1 MIGLA
6 IPFAAGALFAAGL
19 LVGGMTQP
27 QKVVQF
33 LDVGGAWD
41 PSLAFVMA
49 GAIAVHAP
57 AYLLARRRDG
67 PWAGGSFSLPTRRD
81 IDPPL
86 VLGAALFGLG
96 WGLAGYC
103 PGPAVTALGTGRP
116 DVLVV
121 VASMVAGMLAH
132 RVWERRRAAAP
143 PRPLHPG

>member
-27 QKVVQF
+27 QK
-33 LDVGGAWD
+33 
-41 PSLAFVMA
+41 
-49 GAIAVHAP
+49 
-57 AYLLARRRDG
+57 
-67 PWAGGSFSLPTRRD
+67 
-81 IDPPL
+81 
-86 VLGAALFGLG
+86 
-96 WGLAGYC
+96 
-103 PGPAVTALGTGRP
+103 AVTALGTGRP

-132 RVWERRRAAAP
+132 RVWERRRAGAP

>member
-1 MIGLA
+1 VIAHA

-57 AYLLARRRDG
+57 AYLWARRRSA
-67 PWAGGSFSLPTRRD
+67 PWAGGAFSLPTRRD
-81 IDPPL
+81 IDLPL
-86 VLGAALFGLG
+86 VAGAALFGLG

-103 PGPAVTALGTGRP
+103 PGPAVTALATGRS
-116 DVLVV
+116 DVVLV
-121 VASMVAGMLAH
+121 VASMVAGMAAH
-132 RVWERRRAAAP
+132 RAWERRRAAPP
-143 PRPLHPG
+143 PRPLQPD